1 MERFVNIMIIEQ
13 DDAVRNRL
21 KKLLLGGGNNILSV
35 KTIKDALPII
45 DQKEIGIYLVDIVVP
60 YREYFEMI

>member
-21 KKLLLGGGNNILSV
+21 KKLLLGGGNNIL
-35 KTIKDALPII
+35 
-45 DQKEIGIYLVDIVVP
+45 
-60 YREYFEMI
+60 